1 MAIAWPLQNSHP
13 ASDPYIEPV
22 CSVSTV
28 ETTSRQLVML
38 MQIPAFI
45 AGDAIIDDLARL
57 VEAAASHLNPTI

>member
-1 MAIAWPLQNSHP
+1 
-13 ASDPYIEPV
+13 
-22 CSVSTV
+22 
-28 ETTSRQLVML
+28 ML